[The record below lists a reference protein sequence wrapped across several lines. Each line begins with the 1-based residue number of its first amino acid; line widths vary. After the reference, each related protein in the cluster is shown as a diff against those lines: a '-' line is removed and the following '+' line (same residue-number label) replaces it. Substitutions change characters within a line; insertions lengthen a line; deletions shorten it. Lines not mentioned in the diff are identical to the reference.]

1 MQKQAPPFGGA
12 LEQLIFE
19 IHWFIAV
26 RLAPGVT
33 VIGLCNWKAI
43 TASGCRMICWPLVAA
58 ETPVPAPAPAAAPI
72 AAPLPPPKIPPST
85 APTAA
90 PPPTLA
96 AVDLPRPLPDLVH
109 WLVCRL

>member
-1 MQKQAPPFGGA
+1 MQKRRPCGRRSTSIEAVSY
-12 LEQLIFE
+12 
-19 IHWFIAV
+19 WFIAD

-33 VIGLCNWKAI
+33 VIGPCNWKPI
-43 TASGCRMICWPLVAA
+43 TASGFRTICWPLVAA
-58 ETPVPAPAPAAAPI
+58 ETPVPAPAPAAAPM

-90 PPPTLA
+90 PPPTLD
-96 AVDLPRPLPDLVH
+96 AVDLPRPLPDFVH